1 MKATKSHVIMLTVVI
16 IAVICICICKF
27 TARDSSNQAAVP
39 VPVGPST
46 EPRMD
51 ASNDAERISD
61 DNSRLRTM
69 LLESNVAIEFYG
81 RVIDPNGT
89 PLKGAKVSFRVLMGG
104 DLQPLLGLQRR
115 DGGIVYSGDD
125 GSFRIMDM
133 KGMNLNITTI
143 ELEGYRESTG
153 GTCRNYAYGS
163 GSVLHYPDP
172 ASPVEFMLIDRKV
185 PIPLEEN
192 LRLAFAWDSRPV
204 AVPIGD
210 SKVVLVFVPKRDRA
224 SGAIRIFDW
233 SVEMIPEDPELWLT
247 CQRPQMDRRL
257 WSRNPGV
264 QDQGWQVWT
273 DRDQSL
279 R

>member
-1 MKATKSHVIMLTVVI
+1 MDMKATKSHVIMLTVVT
-16 IAVICICICKF
+16 IAVVCIGICKF

-46 EPRMD
+46 APRMD

-61 DNSRLRTM
+61 ENGRLSGI
-69 LLESNVAIEFYG
+69 LLQFNVAIEFYG
-81 RVIDPNGT
+81 RVIDPSGT
-89 PLKGAKVSFRVLMGG
+89 PLKGAKVSFQVLLGG
-104 DLQPLLGLQRR
+104 DLQPQLGLQRR

-125 GSFRIMDM
+125 GSFRIKDM
-133 KGMNLNITTI
+133 KGMNLTI
-143 ELEGYRESTG
+143 STVELDGYREAMG
-153 GTCRNYAYGS
+153 GAYRTYGYGS
-163 GSVLHYPDP
+163 GAEQHSPDP
-172 ASPVEFMLIDRKV
+172 NHPVEFLLIENGTPK
-185 PIPLEEN
+185 PLKKS
-192 LRLAFAWDSRPV
+192 LRMAFAWDSRPV
-204 AVPIGD
+204 TAPIGD
-210 SKVVLVFVPKRDRA
+210 SGVVLVFVP
-224 SGAIRIFDW
+224 
-233 SVEMIPEDPELWLT
+233 IPEDPELWLT